1 MNTLSEPADP
11 KALATAYALGELTD
25 TERADFERLMENDP
39 ALAALAGD
47 TKDFCALLD
56 TTLREPV
63 PSLAEENRVVLLA
76 AAARKPRKSVIWIPW
91 LAGAA
96 AACVAGGIWYQSR
109 SGVARAEPEWLGPDP
124 NSNRRV
130 PRSFE
135 QQRADKAARE
145 LASGLPTAPSAA
157 GSGLKYQPQLVTH
170 SAPVSEGPPVTIK
183 PEMPKPLFAG
193 TPLPDNNPP
202 ANLDRSGKPVLEV
215 QVPAGVALVSKG
227 KPVTC
232 SDSTPLGELSWVTDG
247 DKNGDDG
254 YFVDILPGLH
264 WVQIDLG
271 VSQEIHLIWMW
282 HYHKVAAIYKDVV
295 VQISD
300 DPEFKTS
307 TTIFNN
313 DWDNSAGFG
322 IGKDPSYVETNNGR
336 AMPVQGVTGR
346 FVRCWSNGR
355 NIDDTNHYIEV
366 EVYGRQPAAVNQAA
380 LAGADAAKL
389 QELMLQALE
398 MEREGDERHAK
409 QDFASAIERYRSA
422 LQTMPGISVTVPDR
436 NRVIA
441 KYSNT
446 SILHARELG
455 QRGQF
460 EKAKVL
466 VAAVLDQKIAP
477 GHPGAQLLQ
486 KQLED
491 PARFRQEIAATT
503 AAQSEEVT
511 RLLNQGLA
519 YYDLGQFNE
528 AEIAFN
534 KALGIDPYNTAARR
548 QLERTQREVSSY
560 LKAARDETR
569 LRMLSEADST
579 WDAAASSTAA
589 PTVTVKPAMP
599 KPLFAGTPLPDA
611 NPPPNLERTGWST
624 PAGTGRTN
632 LAVAG
637 GLQKETE
644 FYTDLNR
651 PERAT
656 ESERRAEYR
665 FIPAEAHPG
674 TESYKA
680 VVENPFLKVGDAPLS
695 TFSIDVDTA
704 SYSNVRRFLNMNQA
718 PPPAAVRLEELVNYF
733 PYEYAQPVDGKPFAV
748 HVEMTSAPW
757 DANHRLARIAL
768 KGKEIHHAERPA
780 ANLVF
785 LVDVSGSMQPENKLP
800 LVKQS
805 LRFVVERLSEKD
817 TVSLVTHAGESGVA
831 LPATNGADKAR
842 IMAAIDGLGAGGSTN
857 GAGGITT
864 AYQQAAIHFNKE
876 GINRVILATDG
887 DFNVGVTSH
896 DDLLKLIEEKR
907 KTGVFLSLLGYGMG
921 NTKDDT
927 MELLANKGN
936 GNYAYIDSLS
946 EARKALGEQFSGTL
960 VTIAKDVKIQIEF
973 NPAVIRSYRLLGYE
987 NRMLAKEDFTNDL
1000 KDAGEI
1006 GAGHTVT
1013 ALYELV
1019 PVGAPEPRVTVD
1031 DLKYAPKPAAEPV
1044 PPLPAVPA
1052 EISGETMTVKL
1063 RWKAPDSDVS
1073 TPMEVPVK
1081 DTGAKIEAASQE
1093 TKWAVAVA
1101 GFAAMLN
1108 GSQFNGLTWDGIRAL
1123 AKAGKGADPNGYRG
1137 EFLQLIDRAESVT
1150 RR

>member
-1 MNTLSEPADP
+1 MTGCPLLSKSPLTGYRTPISNHQSKAMNSEPASNP
-11 KALATAYALGELTD
+11 NNTTAYALGELTD
-25 TERADFERLMENDP
+25 AERADFERQMENDS
-39 ALAALAGD
+39 ALAALARK
-47 TKDFCALLD
+47 TKDFCAVLD
-56 TTLREPV
+56 ATLREPV
-63 PSLAEENRVVLLA
+63 PSLAEEKRVALLA
-76 AAARKPRKSVIWIPW
+76 AAVRKPRKSVIWIPW

-96 AACVAGGIWYQSR
+96 AACVAGGIYW
-109 SGVARAEPEWLGPDP
+109 
-124 NSNRRV
+124 NNR
-130 PRSFE
+130 P
-135 QQRADKAARE
+135 
-145 LASGLPTAPSAA
+145 PSSA
-157 GSGLKYQPQLVTH
+157 GSGPEFISGGGNDPGLALAKTKENPDGLRYQPGLMSDSTTAGAIPVTL
-170 SAPVSEGPPVTIK
+170 GPPVTIK

-193 TPLPDNNPP
+193 TPIPDNNPP
-202 ANLDRSGKPVLEV
+202 ANLDKSGKPVREV
-215 QVPAGVALVSKG
+215 QVPAGVALVSNG

-232 SDSTPLGELSWVTDG
+232 SDPQPLGELSWVTDG

-295 VQISD
+295 VQISE
-300 DPEFKTS
+300 DPDFKTF
-307 TTIFNN
+307 TTVFNN

-322 IGKDPSYVETNNGR
+322 IGKDPSWVETNNGR
-336 AMPVQGVTGR
+336 AMPVSGVTGR
-346 FVRCWSNGR
+346 YVRCWSSGR

-366 EVYGRQPAAVNQAA
+366 EVYGRPPAVANAPLELAA
-380 LAGADAAKL
+380 ATPPSSRPQSESA
-389 QELMLQALE
+389 
-398 MEREGDERHAK
+398 
-409 QDFASAIERYRSA
+409 ASAPN
-422 LQTMPGISVTVPDR
+422 QSVTGPAPV
-436 NRVIA
+436 
-441 KYSNT
+441 T
-446 SILHARELG
+446 E
-455 QRGQF
+455 F
-460 EKAKVL
+460 E
-466 VAAVLDQKIAP
+466 
-477 GHPGAQLLQ
+477 
-486 KQLED
+486 
-491 PARFRQEIAATT
+491 
-503 AAQSEEVT
+503 
-511 RLLNQGLA
+511 
-519 YYDLGQFNE
+519 
-528 AEIAFN
+528 
-534 KALGIDPYNTAARR
+534 
-548 QLERTQREVSSY
+548 
-560 LKAARDETR
+560 
-569 LRMLSEADST
+569 ST
-579 WDAAASSTAA
+579 LTI
-589 PTVTVKPAMP
+589 KPAMP
-599 KPLFAGTPLPDA
+599 KPLFAGTPLPGNSSPPDLDYSDRPASPPLIASARQRHSETAALEKEGSPLLDA
-611 NPPPNLERTGWST
+611 RASQSGGGSAGAEGAGGGLGIGEGQGQGGQGGQGKGKGAGIGWTWDYETARRSGPALT
-624 PAGTGRTN
+624 PAPITSKKIEANAPADDGFPEGY
-632 LAVAG
+632 AG
-637 GLQKETE
+637 GYFDK
-644 FYTDLNR
+644 N
-651 PERAT
+651 
-656 ESERRAEYR
+656 ERRKADL
-665 FIPAEAHPG
+665 PAEPPVTPG
-674 TESYKA
+674 SESYKA
-680 VVENPFLKVGDAPLS
+680 TPENPFLKVPEAPLS

-704 SYSNVRRFLNMNQA
+704 SYSNVRRFLNQGQC

-733 PYEYAQPVDGKPFAV
+733 PYDYAPPVDGKPFAV

-757 DANHRLARIAL
+757 DETHRLARIAL
-768 KGKEIHHAERPA
+768 KGKEIHPAERPA

-785 LVDVSGSMQPENKLP
+785 LVDVSGSMDSPLKLP

-805 LRFVVERLSEKD
+805 LRFVVERLTEMD
-817 TVSLVTHAGESGVA
+817 TVSLVTYAGQSGVA
-831 LPATNGADKAR
+831 LPATKGADKAR

-896 DDLLKLIEEKR
+896 EELVKLIEQKR

-987 NRMLAKEDFTNDL
+987 NRMLAAKDFKDDT

-1019 PVGAPEPRVTVD
+1019 PVGAPEPQVAVD
-1031 DLKYAPKPAAEPV
+1031 DLKYAPRPAAEPA
-1044 PPLPAVPA
+1044 PPAAPGVPA
-1052 EISGETMTVKL
+1052 EVSGETMTVKL

-1081 DTGAKIEAASQE
+1081 DPGTKIDAAGPE

-1108 GSQFNGLTWDGIRAL
+1108 GSQFNGLTWDGIRTL

-1137 EFLQLIDRAESVT
+1137 EFLQLLDRAESVA

>member
-1 MNTLSEPADP
+1 MNAESNSPNT
-11 KALATAYALGELTD
+11 LATAYALGELSD
-25 TERADFERLMENDP
+25 AERAAFEAQMETDP
-39 ALAALAGD
+39 VLASLARD
-47 TKDFCALLD
+47 TKNFCSLLD
-56 TTLREPV
+56 ANLRAPV
-63 PSLAEENRVVLLA
+63 PSLADENRAALLA
-76 AAARKPRKSVIWIPW
+76 AGTGKRRSKVIWIPW

-96 AACVAGGIWYQSR
+96 AACVAGGFYMNNQGFVSPSNIGAAPPEFLKGGGHDGGVLIEKRKQQE
-109 SGVARAEPEWLGPDP
+109 SGHATLI
-124 NSNRRV
+124 S
-130 PRSFE
+130 
-135 QQRADKAARE
+135 
-145 LASGLPTAPSAA
+145 SA
-157 GSGLKYQPQLVTH
+157 Q
-170 SAPVSEGPPVTIK
+170 PVTIK

-215 QVPAGVALVSKG
+215 QVPTGVALVSKG

-232 SDSTPLGELSWVTDG
+232 SDSAPLGELSWVTDG

-271 VSQEIHLIWMW
+271 VSQEIHLLWMW

-300 DPEFKTS
+300 DPDFKAF
-307 TTIFNN
+307 TTVFNN

-322 IGKDPSYVETNNGR
+322 IGKEPSYIETNHGR
-336 AMPVQGVTGR
+336 AMPVKGVTGR
-346 FVRCWSNGR
+346 YVRCWSNGR
-355 NIDDTNHYIEV
+355 NVDDTNHYIEV
-366 EVYGRQPAAVNQAA
+366 EVYGRPPAVNPSLLAEAGGAASEQLSKVNESGIAVPAAENAPA
-380 LAGADAAKL
+380 RATSLAPA
-389 QELMLQALE
+389 
-398 MEREGDERHAK
+398 
-409 QDFASAIERYRSA
+409 
-422 LQTMPGISVTVPDR
+422 
-436 NRVIA
+436 
-441 KYSNT
+441 
-446 SILHARELG
+446 
-455 QRGQF
+455 
-460 EKAKVL
+460 
-466 VAAVLDQKIAP
+466 
-477 GHPGAQLLQ
+477 HPA
-486 KQLED
+486 D
-491 PARFRQEIAATT
+491 PA
-503 AAQSEEVT
+503 
-511 RLLNQGLA
+511 G
-519 YYDLGQFNE
+519 
-528 AEIAFN
+528 
-534 KALGIDPYNTAARR
+534 P
-548 QLERTQREVSSY
+548 VSI
-560 LKAARDETR
+560 
-569 LRMLSEADST
+569 
-579 WDAAASSTAA
+579 
-589 PTVTVKPAMP
+589 KPAMP
-599 KPLFAGTPLPDA
+599 KPLFAGTPLPDN
-611 NPPPNLERTGWST
+611 NPPPNLERSAW
-624 PAGTGRTN
+624 PAPPPLVASAPPQISAGMG
-632 LAVAG
+632 AG
-637 GLQKETE
+637 GGMGGGRGNGRGAGIGDGFGPGSGPGFVPAPSKSKQLAGLAKTGD
-644 FYTDLNR
+644 FDG
-651 PERAT
+651 
-656 ESERRAEYR
+656 ESARYYQERRR
-665 FIPAEAHPG
+665 VLLPAESPVTPG

-680 VVENPFLKVGDAPLS
+680 TPENPFLKVPEAPLS

-733 PYEYAQPVDGKPFAV
+733 PYDYAPPVDGKPFAV
-748 HVEMTSAPW
+748 HVELTSAPW
-757 DANHRLARIAL
+757 DETHRLARIAL
-768 KGKEIHHAERPA
+768 KGKEIHPAERPA

-785 LVDVSGSMQPENKLP
+785 LVDVSGSMDSPVKLP

-805 LRFVVERLSEKD
+805 LRFVVERLTEKD
-817 TVSLVTHAGESGVA
+817 TVSLVTYAGQSGVA

-896 DDLLKLIEEKR
+896 DALLKMIEEKR

-987 NRMLAKEDFTNDL
+987 NRMLAAKDFKDDT

-1019 PVGAPEPRVTVD
+1019 PVGAPEPQVAD
-1031 DLKYAPKPAAEPV
+1031 DLRYTPKPAAEPA
-1044 PPLPAVPA
+1044 PPVPAVPA
-1052 EISGETMTVKL
+1052 EISGETMIVKL

-1073 TPMEVPVK
+1073 TPMDVPIK
-1081 DTGAKIEAASQE
+1081 DPGAKIDAASPE

-1108 GSQFNGLTWDGIRAL
+1108 GSQFNGLTWDGIRTL
-1123 AKAGKGADPNGYRG
+1123 AKAGKGADPHGYRG
-1137 EFLQLIDRAESVT
+1137 EFLQLLDRAESVA